1 MDCLHG
7 FGVLIELGVQLD
19 LFLVQLFEFGFDRI
33 GLLAQDLSLTLFDFH
48 VLVRHLLAITR
59 HEFLQSVVQ
68 VFGNSGEVRERILV
82 ECDVVQAE
90 ILRDVPRGEDLA
102 ELFVDRVME
111 QSTCSEFVIGVCYI
125 FHLLF
130 CYSS

>member
-19 LFLVQLFEFGFDRI
+19 LFLVQLFEFGFHGLD
-33 GLLAQDLSLTLFDFH
+33 LLAQNLSLTLLDFH
-48 VLVRHLLAITR
+48 VLVRYLLAVTD
-59 HEFLQSVVQ
+59 HEFLQPVVQ
-68 VFGNSGEVRERILV
+68 IFGDPGEVRERILV

-111 QSTCSEFVIGVCYI
+111 QSTCSEFVIGVCYV

>member
-33 GLLAQDLSLTLFDFH
+33 DLLAQDLSLTFFDFH

-111 QSTCSEFVIGVCYI
+111 QSTCSEFVIGVCYV

>member
-19 LFLVQLFEFGFDRI
+19 LFLVQLFEFGFD
-33 GLLAQDLSLTLFDFH
+33 GLDLLAQNLSLTLLDFH
-48 VLVRHLLAITR
+48 VFVRHLLAVTS

-82 ECDVVQAE
+82 ECDVIQAE

-111 QSTCSEFVIGVCYI
+111 QSTCSKFVIGVCYV

>member
-7 FGVLIELGVQLD
+7 FGVLVELGVQLS
-19 LFLVQLFEFGFDRI
+19 LFLVQFFEFGFDRI
-33 GLLAQDLSLTLFDFH
+33 DLLAQNLSLTLLDFH
-48 VLVRHLLAITR
+48 VLVRHFLAVTC
-59 HEFLQSVVQ
+59 HELLQSVVQ
-68 VFGNSGEVRERILV
+68 IFGNSGEVRERILV

-102 ELFVDRVME
+102 ELFVDRVVE
-111 QSTCSEFVIGVCYI
+111 QSTCSEFVIGVCYV

>member
-19 LFLVQLFEFGFDRI
+19 PFLVQLFEFGFDRI
-33 GLLAQDLSLTLFDFH
+33 DLLAQDLSLTLFDFH

-59 HEFLQSVVQ
+59 HEFLQPVVQ

-90 ILRDVPRGEDLA
+90 ILRDVPRGEDLV

>member
-7 FGVLIELGVQLD
+7 FGVLIKLGVQLD
-19 LFLVQLFEFGFDRI
+19 LFLVQLFEFGFDKI
-33 GLLAQDLSLTLFDFH
+33 DLLAQDLSLTLFDFH

-68 VFGNSGEVRERILV
+68 IFGNSGEVRERILV

-111 QSTCSEFVIGVCYI
+111 QSTCSEFVIGVCYV

>member
-33 GLLAQDLSLTLFDFH
+33 DLLAQDLSLTLFDFH

-102 ELFVDRVME
+102 ELFVDRVVE
-111 QSTCSEFVIGVCYI
+111 QSTCSEFVIGVCYV

>member
-19 LFLVQLFEFGFDRI
+19 LFLVQLFEFGFHGLD
-33 GLLAQDLSLTLFDFH
+33 LLAQNLSLTLFDFH

-68 VFGNSGEVRERILV
+68 VFGNSGEVRECILV

-111 QSTCSEFVIGVCYI
+111 
-125 FHLLF
+125 
-130 CYSS
+130 

>member
-33 GLLAQDLSLTLFDFH
+33 DLLAQDLSLTLFDFH

>member
-7 FGVLIELGVQLD
+7 FGVLTELGVQLD

-33 GLLAQDLSLTLFDFH
+33 DLLAQNLSLTLLDFH
-48 VLVRHLLAITR
+48 VLVRHLLAITC
-59 HEFLQSVVQ
+59 HELLQSVVQ

>member
-7 FGVLIELGVQLD
+7 FEVLIELGVQLD
-19 LFLVQLFEFGFDRI
+19 LFLVQLFKFGFDRI
-33 GLLAQDLSLTLFDFH
+33 DLLAQDLSLTLFDFH

-102 ELFVDRVME
+102 ELFVDRVVE
-111 QSTCSEFVIGVCYI
+111 QSTCSEFVIGVCYV

>member
-33 GLLAQDLSLTLFDFH
+33 DLLAQNLSLTLLDLH
-48 VLVRHLLAITR
+48 VFVRHFFAVTR

-102 ELFVDRVME
+102 ELFVDRVVE
-111 QSTCSEFVIGVCYI
+111 QSTCSEFVIGVCYV

>member
-33 GLLAQDLSLTLFDFH
+33 DLLAQNLSLTLLDFH
-48 VLVRHLLAITR
+48 VLVRHLLAVTD
-59 HEFLQSVVQ
+59 HEFLQPVVQ

>member
-19 LFLVQLFEFGFDRI
+19 LFLVQLFEFGFHGLD
-33 GLLAQDLSLTLFDFH
+33 LLAQNLSLTLFDFH
-48 VLVRHLLAITR
+48 VLVRHLLAIMR

>member
-33 GLLAQDLSLTLFDFH
+33 DLLAQNLSLTLLDFH
-48 VLVRHLLAITR
+48 VLVRHFLAVTCHELLQT
-59 HEFLQSVVQ
+59 LVQ
-68 VFGNSGEVRERILV
+68 ILGDTGEVRKRILV

-102 ELFVDRVME
+102 ELFVDRVVE

>member
-33 GLLAQDLSLTLFDFH
+33 DLLAQDLSLTLFDFH

-90 ILRDVPRGEDLA
+90 ILRDVSRSEDLA
-102 ELFVDRVME
+102 ELFVDWVVE
-111 QSTCSEFVIGVCYI
+111 QSTCSEFVIGVCYV

>member
-7 FGVLIELGVQLD
+7 FEVLIELGVQLD

-33 GLLAQDLSLTLFDFH
+33 DLLAQDLSLTLFDFH

>member
-33 GLLAQDLSLTLFDFH
+33 DLLAQNLSLTLLDFH

-111 QSTCSEFVIGVCYI
+111 QSTCSEFVIGVCYV

>member
-33 GLLAQDLSLTLFDFH
+33 DLLAQDLSLTLFDFH

-111 QSTCSEFVIGVCYI
+111 QSTCSEFVTGVCYI

>member
-33 GLLAQDLSLTLFDFH
+33 DLLAQNLSLTLLDFH
-48 VLVRHLLAITR
+48 VLVRHLLAVAR
-59 HEFLQSVVQ
+59 HEFLQPVVQ
-68 VFGNSGEVRERILV
+68 IFGNSGEVRERIFV

-102 ELFVDRVME
+102 ELFVDRVVE
-111 QSTCSEFVIGVCYI
+111 QSTCSEFVIGVCYV